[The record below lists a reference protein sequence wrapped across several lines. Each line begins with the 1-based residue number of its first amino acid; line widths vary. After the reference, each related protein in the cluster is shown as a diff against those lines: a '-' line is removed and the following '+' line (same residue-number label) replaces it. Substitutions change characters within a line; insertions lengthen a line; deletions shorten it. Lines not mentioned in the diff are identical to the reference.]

1 MARKPKQRITKEQLD
16 YICEQ
21 IADGR
26 TVDSICLEQG
36 FPSYRTFY
44 RFLQEDE
51 DAYVQYRKAR
61 AIQAEMLRDQIIN
74 IIESPLPTDPKL
86 AMAEVQRRRLEVD
99 QKDKYVRQLA
109 PMGIR
114 NRAEDDGNAKVSG
127 TITLKWDDSN
137 G

>member
-1 MARKPKQRITKEQLD
+1 MARKPKQRVTKEQLD

-26 TVDSICLEQG
+26 TVDRICSEPGL
-36 FPSYRTFY
+36 PSYRTFY

-51 DAYVQYRKAR
+51 DAYVQYRKSR
-61 AIQAEMLRDQIIN
+61 AIQAEMLRDQIID
-74 IIESPLPTDPKL
+74 IIEAPLPTDPKL

-114 NRAEDDGNAKVSG
+114 NRSEDDGNAKVSG

>member
-1 MARKPKQRITKEQLD
+1 MARKPKQRVTKDQLD

-21 IADGR
+21 ISDGR
-26 TVDSICLEQG
+26 TVDSICLEPG
-36 FPSYRTFY
+36 LPSYRTFY

-51 DAYVQYRKAR
+51 DAYVQYRKSR
-61 AIQAEMLRDQIIN
+61 AIQAEMLRDQIID
-74 IIESPLPTDPKL
+74 IIEAPLPTDPKL

-114 NRAEDDGNAKVSG
+114 NRSEDDGNAKVSG